1 MQSCALGRMTDY
13 QRFQNVEFPWNKNSL
28 NNTEAVE
35 GSAIFITEHMIA
47 AIKKIKQWKEGR
59 PSGVIEEIVK
69 ARGREIGTAMTV
81 LVNKDWK
88 YSFIIDCYQGYD
100 V

>member
-1 MQSCALGRMTDY
+1 
-13 QRFQNVEFPWNKNSL
+13 
-28 NNTEAVE
+28 
-35 GSAIFITEHMIA
+35 MIA

-69 ARGREIGTAMTV
+69 ARGREIGTAMTA